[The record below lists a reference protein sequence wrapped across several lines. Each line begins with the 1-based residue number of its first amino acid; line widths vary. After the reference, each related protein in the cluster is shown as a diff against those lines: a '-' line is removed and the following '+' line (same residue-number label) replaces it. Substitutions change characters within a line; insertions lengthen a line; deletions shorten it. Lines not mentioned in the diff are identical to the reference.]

1 MEISL
6 KNSDEISIRIKDR
19 TINVNVAQSQIDA
32 GLDVGVI
39 SGAGEFE
46 IGDATIMGIAVE
58 SGVMYRLEAEG
69 IAVGVVGA
77 VKVEELDELGP
88 IDVLATSDLAVV
100 KVVEPKIL
108 IPIGNM
114 DIAEVKATIKVEKK
128 LKLKNA
134 SVLPAMLEV
143 YKLD

>member
-1 MEISL
+1 
-6 KNSDEISIRIKDR
+6 
-19 TINVNVAQSQIDA
+19 
-32 GLDVGVI
+32 
-39 SGAGEFE
+39 
-46 IGDATIMGIAVE
+46 MGIAVE

>member
-1 MEISL
+1 MEILL

>member
-114 DIAEVKATIKVEKK
+114 DIVEVKATIKVEKK